1 VELAWKSDQHRFWSP
16 KNTRLFVEY
25 EMMFGEVDE
34 TCASIESGPVNS
46 TGAPPSRSLRMTSMP
61 NSTLFDSQVRYV
73 CNNTVV
79 EQSNYY
85 SDLCQA
91 QLLTTSNIEG
101 TNTSA
106 SGMLTSLRKDAG
118 IPTGIMRGQQSKSTM
133 GDGYELCP
141 VVPAPYVTDDDGS
154 NGCTELTSDDTL
166 GRALAAITKTDFVA
180 NGLIAGAFT
189 KDETNANPKI
199 ELTLSSTEATAK
211 LQAATILRCVNSNLN
226 AGTMLHLWS
235 NTIGP
240 LFKSPWLRRSDKPS
254 IPTGQP
260 TDLVGFFCSS
270 SKRVWGRGPKLGQTA
285 RLGEREGVSK
295 FWGLNRLT

>member
-1 VELAWKSDQHRFWSP
+1 MTKAIMDPFNFPAVGDARAVGSKFGSSSGTSTDIIYPVSKQIDEAFQPGRTLELAWKSDQHRFWSP

-189 KDETNANPKI
+189 KDWW
-199 ELTLSSTEATAK
+199 LSPPLSRPSLAVVDGC
-211 LQAATILRCVNSNLN
+211 LLG
-226 AGTMLHLWS
+226 GT
-235 NTIGP
+235 G
-240 LFKSPWLRRSDKPS
+240 
-254 IPTGQP
+254 
-260 TDLVGFFCSS
+260 
-270 SKRVWGRGPKLGQTA
+270 A
-285 RLGEREGVSK
+285 
-295 FWGLNRLT
+295 